1 VYVIG
6 LSSGTS
12 VDGIDAALTEI
23 TGRRSRRTIRLI
35 KYRTIAYPPGVRER
49 VLALQADAAD
59 TLIELCRLN
68 AYLGELFGEA
78 AVKVAKAAGIPL
90 RRVGLIGSHGQT
102 VAHQPTPIREG
113 RFRVAG
119 TLQIGEPSV
128 IAERT
133 GVTTVADFRPRDL
146 AAGGQGAPLTPLIH
160 HRCFAH
166 ATRDRLVVNLG
177 GITNVTWIPAG
188 SVVDTRRIAAF
199 DSGPGNMLIDGLM
212 ARFSKGRDTMDRS
225 GRTAASGSVDE
236 RLLKSLLRHPFLAQR
251 PPKTTGRETFGREL
265 VDRIASDAR
274 RRRIV
279 PRDVMATVTAFTA
292 RSIADAYARF
302 LRSRTSDT
310 PADVIVG
317 GGGVYNATLMA
328 ELRRALAP
336 SRVESMAEY
345 GVNPK
350 AIEAMAF
357 ALLAYLTARNEPD
370 NVPSA
375 TGARRAVVLGKIIPQ

>member
-1 VYVIG
+1 
-6 LSSGTS
+6 
-12 VDGIDAALTEI
+12 
-23 TGRRSRRTIRLI
+23 
-35 KYRTIAYPPGVRER
+35 
-49 VLALQADAAD
+49 
-59 TLIELCRLN
+59 
-68 AYLGELFGEA
+68 
-78 AVKVAKAAGIPL
+78 
-90 RRVGLIGSHGQT
+90 
-102 VAHQPTPIREG
+102 
-113 RFRVAG
+113 
-119 TLQIGEPSV
+119 V

-166 ATRDRLVVNLG
+166 PTRDRLVVNLG

-188 SVVDTRRIAAF
+188 SVGDLTRIVAF
-199 DSGPGNMLIDGLM
+199 DTGPGNMLIDGLM
-212 ARFSKGRDTMDRS
+212 TRFSKGRDTMDRS

-236 RLLKSLLRHPFLAQR
+236 RLLQSLLRHPFLAKR

-265 VDRIASDAR
+265 VNRIASDAR
-274 RRRIV
+274 RLRIA
-279 PRDVMATVTAFTA
+279 PRDAVATVTAFTA
-292 RSIADAYARF
+292 RSIGDAFARF
-302 LRSRTSDT
+302 LRSRT

-336 SRVESMAEY
+336 SRVESMAAH
-345 GVNPK
+345 GVDPK

>member
-1 VYVIG
+1 MYVIG

-23 TGRRSRRTIRLI
+23 TGRRSRRTIRLV
-35 KYRTIAYPPGVRER
+35 KYRTISYPSGVRER
-49 VLALQADAAD
+49 VLALQSDSAD
-59 TLIELCRLN
+59 TLAELCRLN
-68 AYLGELFGEA
+68 AYLGELFAEA
-78 AVKVAKAAGIPL
+78 AIKLSKAAGVPL

-166 ATRDRLVVNLG
+166 ARRHRLVVNLG

-188 SVVDTRRIAAF
+188 GPADMRRIAAF
-199 DSGPGNMLIDGLM
+199 DTGPGNMLIDGLM
-212 ARFSKGRDTMDRS
+212 ARFSKGRESLDRS
-225 GRTAASGSVDE
+225 GRVAASGSVDE
-236 RLLKSLLRHPFLAQR
+236 RLLGSLLRHPFLAKR
-251 PPKTTGRETFGREL
+251 PPKTTGRETFGRAL

-274 RRRIV
+274 RWRIA

-302 LRSRTSDT
+302 LRSRAGTT
-310 PADVIVG
+310 PVDVIVG
-317 GGGVYNATLMA
+317 GGGVYNETLMA
-328 ELRRALAP
+328 ELRRAVAP
-336 SRVESMAEY
+336 SGVESMAAH
-345 GVNPK
+345 GVDPK

-357 ALLAYLTARNEPD
+357 ALLAYLTVRHEPD

-375 TGARRAVVLGKIIPQ
+375 TGARRPVVLGKIIPR

>member
-23 TGRRSRRTIRLI
+23 TGLRSRLKIRLHT
-35 KYRTIAYPPGVRER
+35 YRTVAYPPKVRER
-49 VLALQADAAD
+49 VLALQADAAN
-59 TLIELCRLN
+59 TLVDLCRLN
-68 AYLGELFGEA
+68 AYLGELFADA
-78 AVKVAKAAGIPL
+78 ASRLARSAGVPL
-90 RRVGLIGSHGQT
+90 RRVALIGSHGQT
-102 VAHQPTPIREG
+102 VAHQPTPAREG

-119 TLQIGEPSV
+119 TLQIGEPSI

-166 ATRDRLVVNLG
+166 PRRDRLVVNLG

-188 SVVDTRRIAAF
+188 SVADLRRIVAF
-199 DSGPGNMLIDGLM
+199 DTGPGNMLIDGVMERLT
-212 ARFSKGRDTMDRS
+212 KGRETMDRS
-225 GRTAASGSVDE
+225 GRTAASGAANE
-236 RLLKSLLRHPFLAQR
+236 RLLRSLLRHPFLAR
-251 PPKTTGRETFGREL
+251 HPPKTTGRETFGRAL
-265 VDRIASDAR
+265 IDRILSDAR
-274 RRRIV
+274 RMRLA
-279 PRDVMATVTAFTA
+279 PQDVMATVTAFTA
-292 RSIADAYARF
+292 RSIFDAYARF
-302 LRSRTSDT
+302 VRSGA
-310 PADVIVG
+310 ADSQVELIVG

-328 ELRRALAP
+328 EVQRAFGGA
-336 SRVESMAEY
+336 RVESMAAH

-357 ALLAYLTARNEPD
+357 ALLAYTTVRGQAN

-375 TGARRAVVLGKIIPQ
+375 TGANRAVVLGKIIPK

>member
-1 VYVIG
+1 MYVIG

-12 VDGIDAALTEI
+12 VDGIDAALTDI
-23 TGRRSRRTIRLI
+23 TGRRSRLTIRLI

-49 VLALQADAAD
+49 MLALQSDSAD
-59 TLIELCRLN
+59 TLVELCRLN
-68 AYLGELFGEA
+68 AYLGELFADA
-78 AVKVAKAAGIPL
+78 AIKLSQAARVPL

-177 GITNVTWIPAG
+177 GISNVTWIPAG
-188 SVVDTRRIAAF
+188 HLADMERIVAF
-199 DSGPGNMLIDGLM
+199 DTGPGNMLIDGLM
-212 ARFSKGRDTMDRS
+212 ERFSKGRESMDRS
-225 GRTAASGSVDE
+225 GRTAASGSIDE
-236 RLLKSLLRHPFLAQR
+236 RLLRSLLRHPFLAQR
-251 PPKTTGRETFGREL
+251 PPKTTGRETFGRGL
-265 VDRIASDAR
+265 VDRVASDAR
-274 RRRIV
+274 RLRV
-279 PRDVMATVTAFTA
+279 APRDVMATVTLFTA

-302 LRSRTSDT
+302 LRSRTLAA
-310 PADVIVG
+310 PVDVIVG
-317 GGGVYNATLMA
+317 GGGVYNATVMA
-328 ELRRALAP
+328 QLRRAFSPA
-336 SRVESMAEY
+336 RVEPMSRY
-345 GVNPK
+345 GVDPK

-357 ALLAYLTARNEPD
+357 ALLAYLTVHGEPN

-375 TGARRAVVLGKIIPQ
+375 TGAKRAAVLGKIIPK